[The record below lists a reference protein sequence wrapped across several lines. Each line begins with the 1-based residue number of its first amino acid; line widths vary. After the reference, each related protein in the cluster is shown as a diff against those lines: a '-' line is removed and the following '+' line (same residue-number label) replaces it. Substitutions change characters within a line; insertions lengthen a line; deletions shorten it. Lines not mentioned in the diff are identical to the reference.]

1 MTDEQD
7 RGVHPK
13 DRIPPEEGIVV
24 PADELDRVNDQAPT
38 EGVDPVRR
46 EGDVPDKRPTDG
58 PL

>member
-1 MTDEQD
+1 MTDEPP
-7 RGVHPK
+7 HPK

-38 EGVDPVRR
+38 EDVDPLDR
-46 EGDVPDKRPTDG
+46 EEALPPKRPTDG